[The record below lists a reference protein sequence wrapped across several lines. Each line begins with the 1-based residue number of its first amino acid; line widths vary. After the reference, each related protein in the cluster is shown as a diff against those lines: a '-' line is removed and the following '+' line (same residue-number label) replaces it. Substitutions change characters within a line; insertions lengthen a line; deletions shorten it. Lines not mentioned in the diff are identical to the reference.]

1 MPRKKDAVVLGRCPC
16 ETCGASMAILQ
27 NVRGNLYSRCPNC
40 KTDQRTGPEVQA
52 YKWHNTV
59 WLNGEPEQRPR
70 NVPEKQGGD
79 SVHEPDE
86 PEKTTEKQSDK
97 KKAGIGLLLVPIG
110 ILAAVIIGVK

>member
-1 MPRKKDAVVLGRCPC
+1 
-16 ETCGASMAILQ
+16 MAILQ
-27 NVRGNLYSRCPNC
+27 KVRGNLYSRCPNC

-97 KKAGIGLLLVPIG
+97 KKEGIGLLLVPIG